1 MEDGTYRCSLQTVF
15 ITALGILLIGA
26 GCAGKV
32 EPPQQQEQKE
42 TVQAPAAVPL
52 PQEVQKA
59 PVPFVACYRGEADLF
74 SSTSNVMDV
83 WQDQIR
89 EQLNNGWL
97 IDIWCKE
104 QSESGAFKYAFAF
117 RKSQGLSSNDLKAV
131 KFTYQ
136 HSGRTDG
143 GPKLESENEAG
154 DWSLVRLGYVS
165 SERNRANEIPLLLS
179 DVVAINNQHAPFDSI
194 AFSRDLQDVDMAP
207 RNVVAEMHGGDQKGW
222 FSARF
227 VYSANSKELKTET
240 YCRTYFDSE
249 DGGFSPQDMKSECNA
264 K

>member
-1 MEDGTYRCSLQTVF
+1 MEDGTYRCSLHTVF
-15 ITALGILLIGA
+15 VTALGILLIGA

-32 EPPQQQEQKE
+32 EPPQQQEEQE
-42 TVQAPAAVPL
+42 VAQVQASV

-74 SSTSNVMDV
+74 LSTSNVTDT

-89 EQLNNGWL
+89 EQLNGGWL

-104 QSESGAFKYAFAF
+104 QSESGAYKYAFAF
-117 RKSQGLSSNDLKAV
+117 RKSQGLTSSDLALA

-136 HSGRTDG
+136 NTGRTNG
-143 GPKLESENEAG
+143 GIKIESESEAAV
-154 DWSLVRLGYVS
+154 WSTVKLGYVS
-165 SERNRANEIPLLLS
+165 SEKNRANDIPLILS
-179 DVVAINNQHAPFDSI
+179 DVVAIKNELAPFDSI
-194 AFSRDLQDVDMAP
+194 AFSRDLLDVDTAP

-222 FSARF
+222 FSVRF
-227 VYSANSKELKTET
+227 SYSVNAKELKTET

-249 DGGFSPQDMKSECNA
+249 DGGFSPQDMKSGCES